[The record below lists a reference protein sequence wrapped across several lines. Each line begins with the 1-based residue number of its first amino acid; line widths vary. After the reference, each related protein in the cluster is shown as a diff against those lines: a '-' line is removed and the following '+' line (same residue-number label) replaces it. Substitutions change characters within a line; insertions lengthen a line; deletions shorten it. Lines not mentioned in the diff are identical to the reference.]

1 MKKKI
6 AELLASK
13 IEQLD
18 VEKVEQ
24 LLEVPPKADMG
35 DYAFPCFQLAKT
47 FRKAPNLIAAD
58 LAEMIGEQ
66 DFLSKVEV
74 KGAYLN
80 FFVDKTLFVQQV
92 VDKADVEDYGKGTL
106 GEGKQI
112 CIDYSSPNVAK
123 KFHVGHL
130 RTTIIG
136 NSLYKIFTKLGYKVE
151 RINHLGDWGSQF
163 GKLIVAYKKWGSKEA
178 VEA

>member
-58 LAEMIGEQ
+58 LAEMIG
-66 DFLSKVEV
+66 
-74 KGAYLN
+74 N
-80 FFVDKTLFVQQV
+80 RIFFRK
-92 VDKADVEDYGKGTL
+92 
-106 GEGKQI
+106 
-112 CIDYSSPNVAK
+112 
-123 KFHVGHL
+123 
-130 RTTIIG
+130 
-136 NSLYKIFTKLGYKVE
+136 
-151 RINHLGDWGSQF
+151 
-163 GKLIVAYKKWGSKEA
+163 
-178 VEA
+178 